1 MVESSSMSHNQP
13 EDQITPNRETLASFY
28 GGYWNTKVSDFR
40 FMPNPFFPPQ
50 EFMASLGKRL
60 EELVKSYPSTNWYI
74 SELYSDI
81 AQVQK
86 DQLVIANGASEL
98 IAAITDLFVERIV
111 IPVPTF
117 DEFINR
123 AHHLGKSVEYFDWKT
138 GTDFDAD
145 GYIDTIQRTNANAA
159 LLIRPN
165 NPTGSLISRPDTIRI
180 LNALT
185 HLDVIIVDES
195 FLEFAPNSTE
205 ESIVDL
211 LGKYPNVLLLKSL
224 SKVYGIPGLR
234 LGYVAS
240 VNQEWIKSIRNH
252 LPIWGINSLAQYF
265 LEQLPTYTAEFD
277 QSCIKVREAT
287 DVMFTQLSAIN
298 NLTSYQSVGNFVLC
312 KVPNTTNSKVLSDNL
327 WKNHQIL
334 INDCSGKAG
343 LDESYIRLACRT
355 IPENNVLINAIS
367 QSLQ

>member
-1 MVESSSMSHNQP
+1 MSHHQSNG
-13 EDQITPNRETLASFY
+13 ETAPNREKLASFY
-28 GGYWNTKVSDFR
+28 GGYWNTSVSDFR
-40 FMPNPFFPPQ
+40 FMTNSFFPPQ
-50 EFMASLGKRL
+50 EFMGSLVERL

-81 AQVQK
+81 AKVQK

-111 IPVPTF
+111 IPIPTF

-123 AHHLGKSVEYFDWKT
+123 AHHLGKSVEYFDWEP
-138 GTDFDAD
+138 GSDFDAE
-145 GYIDTIQRTNANAA
+145 GYIDAIQRTNANAA

-180 LNALT
+180 LDALT
-185 HLDVIIVDES
+185 DLDVIIVDES
-195 FLEFAPNSTE
+195 FLEFAPHSSE

-211 LGKYPNVLLLKSL
+211 LDKYPNILLLKSL

-240 VNQEWIKSIRNH
+240 ANREWIESIRNH

-265 LEQLPTYTAEFD
+265 LEQLPSYTTEFGE
-277 QSCIKVREAT
+277 SCAKVREAT
-287 DVMFTQLSAIN
+287 DVMFASLSDIS
-298 NLTSYQSVGNFVLC
+298 NLTSYQTVGNFVLC
-312 KVPNTTNSKVLSDNL
+312 KVPNTTNSQDLANNL
-327 WKNHQIL
+327 WENHQIL

-355 IPENNVLINAIS
+355 IPENEVLINAIS
-367 QSLQ
+367 NSLQ